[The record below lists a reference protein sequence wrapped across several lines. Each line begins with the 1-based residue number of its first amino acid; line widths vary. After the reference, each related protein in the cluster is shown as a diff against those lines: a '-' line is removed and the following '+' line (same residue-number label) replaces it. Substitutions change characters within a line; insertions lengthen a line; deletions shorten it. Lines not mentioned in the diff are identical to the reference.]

1 MSVKAVGI
9 TCVAA
14 AISYG
19 LGMIGGAVAISGSI
33 GYLLAMIVA
42 SILVVRTASHTA
54 MQDARWMEEQNV
66 EIDTSNEY
74 ERGYEDGY
82 SDAVESLQFVVPPT
96 RQRHGKRRRKGA

>member
-9 TCVAA
+9 TCIAA

-19 LGMIGGAVAISGSI
+19 LGMIGGAVATSGSI

-54 MQDARWMEEQNV
+54 M
-66 EIDTSNEY
+66 
-74 ERGYEDGY
+74 
-82 SDAVESLQFVVPPT
+82 
-96 RQRHGKRRRKGA
+96 